1 MSHADIA
8 EAAIGMPQ
16 AAQDRG
22 KPVIFGNVL
31 VFLLSLTLHT
41 AALAALWFLAVPALG
56 AGQGGL
62 AGQHRRRRGGRQRDH
77 NGRSRRWLGGR
88 RNGLCQSLALEAGQ
102 TSSGQSAGATSE
114 QAATGQR

>member
-41 AALAALWFLAVPALG
+41 AALAALWFLAVPASG
-56 AGQGGL
+56 AGQGGGTDGYITVSL
-62 AGQHRRRRGGRQRDH
+62 
-77 NGRSRRWLGGR
+77 LGGLP
-88 RNGLCQSLALEAGQ
+88 GDSGGAG
-102 TSSGQSAGATSE
+102 SGAVPAN
-114 QAATGQR
+114 AAAVESFL